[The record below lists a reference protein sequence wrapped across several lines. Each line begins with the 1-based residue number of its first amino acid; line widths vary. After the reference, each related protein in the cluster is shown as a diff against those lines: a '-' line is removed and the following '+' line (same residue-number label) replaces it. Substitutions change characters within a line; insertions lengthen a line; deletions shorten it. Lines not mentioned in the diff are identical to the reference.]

1 MASTFSTVMF
11 TGLFSLVLLSI
22 DMVYASETLLDHEGV
37 EVSFDEAF
45 AYSLRY
51 TSSDD
56 YVASMSKLG
65 ATSRVVQ
72 NLYVYKRV
80 VNLMEAA
87 DAISAAEKQY
97 LIDDAY
103 RRKLLA
109 RYLEETI
116 AERMAAVDWEGLAKA
131 EYAQRKTEF
140 IAPTEV
146 RAEHLLVSMEDIS
159 FDAFVEKVREVRE
172 QISTDGD
179 FSDLITR
186 YSDDPSAAKNGGDLG
201 FFSYRRMQPSF
212 SEAAFALREPGEI
225 VGPVMTRF
233 GAHFIRFIE
242 RRDER
247 PLTFAEV
254 QERLVEEVKK
264 DTKARLREELVA
276 EIRDEI
282 EDDMANIDESIL
294 LGKFLRAYEAHK
306 DAGSN

>member
-1 MASTFSTVMF
+1 MKIVLTFALS
-11 TGLFSLVLLSI
+11 GLLTLTLVPLSAAYADERLL
-22 DMVYASETLLDHEGV
+22 EREGL
-37 EVSFDEAF
+37 EIYFEEAF
-45 AYSLRY
+45 AYSLRQ
-51 TSSDD
+51 TNPND
-56 YVASMSKLG
+56 YVGSMSKLG
-65 ATSRVVQ
+65 ATRRVLQ

-87 DAISAAEKQY
+87 DAISATEKQY

-109 RYLEETI
+109 RYLEKMI
-116 AERMAAVDWEGLAKA
+116 AERVSTVDWEGLAKA
-131 EYAQRKTEF
+131 EYAQRKAEF
-140 IAPTEV
+140 IYPEEV
-146 RAEHLLVSMEDIS
+146 RVEHLLVSMEDVP
-159 FDAFVEKVREVRE
+159 FEAFVEKVREVQE

-179 FSDLITR
+179 FSDLVAR
-186 YSDDPSAAKNGGDLG
+186 YSDDPSAEKNGGDLG

-254 QERLVEEVKK
+254 KARLIEEVKK
-264 DTKARLREELVA
+264 GTEARLREELLA

-282 EDDMANIDESIL
+282 EDEVANIDESIL
-294 LGKFLRAYEAHK
+294 LGKFLRAYEAKK

>member
-1 MASTFSTVMF
+1 MLAIA
-11 TGLFSLVLLSI
+11 GLIGLALTPTNLAV
-22 DMVYASETLLDHEGV
+22 AEETLLVFEGV
-37 EVSFDEAF
+37 EIAFEEAF
-45 AYSLRY
+45 SYSLRHANP
-51 TSSDD
+51 DD

-65 ATSRVVQ
+65 ATRRVVQ

-80 VNLMEAA
+80 VNLMEAS
-87 DAISAAEKQY
+87 DAISTAEKQY
-97 LIDDAY
+97 LIDDTY

-116 AERMAAVDWEGLAKA
+116 AERMATVDWEGLAKA
-131 EYAQRKTEF
+131 EYAHRKTEF
-140 IAPTEV
+140 IDPEEV
-146 RAEHLLVSMEDIS
+146 RVEHLLVSMEDVP

-172 QISTDGD
+172 EISLDRD

-186 YSDDPSAAKNGGDLG
+186 FSDDPSAVKNGGDLG

-212 SEAAFALREPGEI
+212 SEAAFALTEPGEI

-254 QERLVEEVKK
+254 KTRLIEEVKK
-264 DTKARLREELVA
+264 DTEARLREELVA

-282 EDDMANIDESIL
+282 EDDLANIDESIL
-294 LGKFLRAYEAHK
+294 LGKFLRAYEAQR
-306 DAGSN
+306 DTESN